1 VRSGFSF
8 IKNGER
14 LGYPY
19 KEALLSISPLVD
31 ELVVAHGDS
40 EDGTGAALEA
50 LRPKLACPLRIVVSP
65 WDARNIK
72 GGLELSRQTNIALEA
87 CAHESCLYIQ
97 GDEVLHEDDYPIF
110 RADLERFERE
120 DDIDALAF
128 AWVHFYGNFETY
140 VESRAWYRREIRAVK
155 KSRGLRSYSDAQ
167 GFRIEKE
174 KGAWKKPR
182 AALSRARY
190 LHYGWV
196 RPPETM
202 ARKSESFD
210 RLWHGNARDGIHKA
224 ENVYPPHFGMKR
236 FQGTHPRVMHERV
249 EALRGFDPFEGQ
261 KPKQNLRYWKL
272 WSSWQW
278 EAATGC
284 RIGEFKNFSSLRTY

>member
-19 KEALLSISPLVD
+19 KEALVSISPLVD

-40 EDGTGAALEA
+40 EDGTGAALED
-50 LRPKLACPLRIVVSP
+50 LRPRLACPLRILNSP
-65 WDARNIK
+65 WDAANTK
-72 GGLELSRQTNIALEA
+72 GGLELSRQTNIALDA
-87 CAHESCLYIQ
+87 CAHEACLYIQ
-97 GDEVLHEDDYPIF
+97 GDEVLHEDDRELF
-110 RADLERFERE
+110 LSDLARFERE
-120 DDIDALAF
+120 EDIDALAF
-128 AWVHFYGNFETY
+128 RWVHFYGNFETY

-167 GFRIEKE
+167 GFRIERHD
-174 KGAWKKPR
+174 GTWAKPR
-182 AALSRARY
+182 AALSRGRY

-202 ARKSESFD
+202 ARKSESFE
-210 RLWHGNARDGIHKA
+210 RLWHGNARDGVHKP

-236 FQGTHPRVMHERV
+236 FEGQHPQVMRERV
-249 EALRGFDPFEGQ
+249 EALKGFDPFTGQ
-261 KPKQNLRYWKL
+261 KQKRDGRYWKL

-278 EAATGC
+278 EALTGH
-284 RIGEFKNFSSLRTY
+284 RLGEFKNFSSLRIY